1 MVLSSSVYFVFLVG
15 IFLLYWPLSRW
26 RAAGLAVL
34 LFANYFFYAK
44 WDLFYLLLIPGA
56 SFIDYLIGLGLGA
69 GLQRPAA
76 GPSAAPTGALAP
88 LSPAWFQQLATRA
101 WFRRLLLSCSLVL
114 NLGILACFKYMPF
127 FLSTWSGATGHKAPA
142 WHWTFPLGISFYC
155 FQALSYTI
163 DLYRRDGKPVRSLLT
178 YLTAVSFFP
187 TTLAGPITRPLALA
201 PQLEKPG
208 KRLALEDSG
217 RALFRIALGL
227 LKKFLIA
234 DYLAENLVNRV
245 FDTPGLYTGMETF
258 IAVWAFAFQIY
269 YDFSGYTDLAI
280 GSAML
285 LGIKLPEN
293 FNRPYIALNISEFW
307 RRWHITLSNWLRDY
321 VYFSLPGLRSKW
333 KIFTYIN
340 LIVTMVLGGLWHG
353 PSWNFVAWGALHGVA
368 LAAHHGFR
376 AARGNPKPS
385 ADFWIRFLSRLLTAN
400 YVAFCW
406 IFFRATSF
414 ENAGAVLGRIASLT
428 VSFANI
434 SPALLTVLG
443 VAALGQFS
451 PRGWYDF
458 SMRQFVR
465 VPFYAQA
472 AAVAL
477 LVLAIQY
484 VAMTGAA
491 PFIYT
496 KF

>member
-26 RAAGLAVL
+26 RAGGLAVL

-44 WDLFYLLLIPGA
+44 WDLFYLILIPGA
-56 SFIDYLIGLGLGA
+56 SFVDYLIGLGLGV
-69 GLQRPAA
+69 GLQRRPAE
-76 GPSAAPTGALAP
+76 PSAAAHPS
-88 LSPAWFQQLATRA
+88 LSAWFQQIAARA
-101 WFRRLLLSCSLVL
+101 WFRRLLIACSLVL
-114 NLGILACFKYMPF
+114 NLGILASFKYMPF
-127 FLSTWSGATGHKAPA
+127 FLSAWSGATAHKAPE

-155 FQALSYTI
+155 FQALTYTI
-163 DLYRRDGKPVRSLLT
+163 DLYRKDGQPVRSLLAHM
-178 YLTAVSFFP
+178 TAVSFFP
-187 TTLAGPITRPLALA
+187 TTLAGPITRVLVLA
-201 PQLEKPG
+201 PQLEKPV
-208 KRLALEDSG
+208 KTLTLEESG

-227 LKKFLIA
+227 LKKFMIA

-258 IAVWAFAFQIY
+258 IGVWAFAFQIY
-269 YDFSGYTDLAI
+269 YDFSGYTDIAI

-285 LGIKLPEN
+285 LGIRLPEN
-293 FNRPYIALNISEFW
+293 FNRPYTALNISDFW

-321 VYFSLPGLRSKW
+321 LYFSLPGLRSKW

-340 LIVTMVLGGLWHG
+340 LTVTMVLGGLWHG
-353 PSWNFVAWGALHGVA
+353 PNWTFVAWGALHGVA

-376 AARGNPKPS
+376 TARGNPKPS
-385 ADFWIRFLSRLLTAN
+385 ANFWIRLLSRVLTAN

-414 ENAGAVLGRIASLT
+414 ENAGAILGRLASLT
-428 VSFANI
+428 VSFANV
-434 SPALLTVLG
+434 SPALVTVLG
-443 VAALGQFS
+443 VAALGHFW
-451 PRGWYDF
+451 PRAWYDF
-458 SMRQFVR
+458 SMRQFIR

-477 LVLAIQY
+477 LVLAIEY

>member
-1 MVLSSSVYFVFLVG
+1 MVLSSSVYFVFLAG

-26 RAAGLAVL
+26 RAGGLAVL

-44 WDLFYLLLIPGA
+44 WDLFYLVLIPCA
-56 SFIDYLIGLGLGA
+56 SFLDYLIGLGLGV
-69 GLQRPAA
+69 GIQNRPAGA
-76 GPSAAPTGALAP
+76 SGASAAIPARW
-88 LSPAWFQQLATRA
+88 SSAWFEQAASSA
-101 WFRRLLLSCSLVL
+101 WFRRLLITCSLAL
-114 NLGILACFKYMPF
+114 NLGILASFKYMPF
-127 FLSTWSGATGHKAPA
+127 FLSAWSGATGHKAPE

-155 FQALSYTI
+155 FQSLTYTI
-163 DLYRRDGKPVRSLLT
+163 DLYRRDGKPVRSLFT
-178 YLTAVSFFP
+178 YMTAVSFFP

-208 KRLALEDSG
+208 RTLSLEDSG

-234 DYLAENLVNRV
+234 DFLAENLVNRV

-258 IAVWAFAFQIY
+258 IGVWAFAFQIY

-280 GSAML
+280 GSALL

-293 FNRPYIALNISEFW
+293 FNRPYTALNISDFW

-321 VYFSLPGLRSKW
+321 LYFSLPGLRSKW

-340 LIVTMVLGGLWHG
+340 LTVTMILGGLWHG
-353 PSWNFVAWGALHGVA
+353 PNWTFVAWGALHGVA
-368 LAAHHGFR
+368 LAVHHGFR

-385 ADFWIRFLSRLLTAN
+385 ASFWIRLFSRLLTAN

-414 ENAGAVLGRIASLT
+414 DNANAVLGRLASLT
-428 VSFANI
+428 ISFANI
-434 SPALLTVLG
+434 SPALITVLG
-443 VAALGQFS
+443 VAALGHFS

-458 SMRQFVR
+458 SLRQFIR
-465 VPFYAQA
+465 APFYAQA

-477 LVLAIQY
+477 LVLAIEY